1 MPLLPKIEKC
11 LSMGVLV
18 SALLVGVGPGAA
30 HAAAGEH
37 VQLGQGE
44 LIPSVSASTR
54 WASNVYQKEA
64 GEIAALSVLVRPA
77 IQLNVDGYNV
87 RLDLEGAYGVE
98 QFLNSTQQRLSSYGQ
113 TALYAKLELLPK
125 SKISVKSSIAH
136 SRKTDAVEK
145 TGGDDSLI
153 TFISNRGSG
162 ALSINPG
169 SALSL
174 DAGGFA
180 SYDDYRVPVGASA
193 TGDSRLNNRL
203 GYGPEASLKWTFF
216 PRTAVLANYSYYWYD
231 WATNDVN
238 ARGGSGTAKDTLGE
252 WLAMPNSKGWRA
264 LLGLHGRFTERLVLS
279 LSGGY
284 GRAIYDESSVTGLA
298 ASDSSA
304 GDFSA
309 DLNQFPDAL
318 IVRTALQW
326 SPRRGHTLD
335 IGYWKDHQDSWFTN
349 FVQYHYGYLRYD
361 GMLTSRALFGLEG
374 GYRLETY
381 KGEVTRGDHVVR
393 ADAYL
398 TYRTNGWADVSLR
411 GFWSQRSS
419 ANSDLGIG
427 ADEFWIEYDNYGGV
441 LDLTLRY

>member
-1 MPLLPKIEKC
+1 M
-11 LSMGVLV
+11 
-18 SALLVGVGPGAA
+18 
-30 HAAAGEH
+30 
-37 VQLGQGE
+37 
-44 LIPSVSASTR
+44 IPSVTASTR
-54 WASNVYQKEA
+54 WASNVYQHEDKE
-64 GEIAALSVLVRPA
+64 ISALSMLVRPA
-77 IQLNVDGYNV
+77 LQLNVDGYNA

-98 QFLNSTQQRLSSYGQ
+98 QFLNSDHQRLSSYDQ
-113 TALYAKLELLPK
+113 TDLYAKLELLPK
-125 SKISVKSSIAH
+125 SKISVKSNIVH
-136 SRKTDAVEK
+136 SRKMDAVEK
-145 TGGDDSLI
+145 TGGDDALV

-162 ALSINPG
+162 ALSLKPG

-180 SYDDYRVPVGASA
+180 SYDDYRVPVGATA

-216 PRTAVLANYSYYWYD
+216 PRTAVLVNYSYYWYD

-238 ARGGSGTAKDTLGE
+238 AQGGGGTGTDTLGE

-264 LLGLHGRFTERLVLS
+264 MLGLHGRFTERLVLS

-284 GRAIYDESSVTGLA
+284 GRAIYDESSVTGGA

-304 GDFSA
+304 GDFA
-309 DLNQFPDAL
+309 VDLMEFPEAL
-318 IVRTALQW
+318 IVRTGLQW

-361 GMLTSRALFGLEG
+361 GMLTSRALVGVEG

-381 KGEVTRGDHVVR
+381 RGEVTRGDHVVR
-393 ADAYL
+393 TDAYL
-398 TYRTNGWADVSLR
+398 TYRTNGWADLSLR

-427 ADEFWIEYDNYGGV
+427 ADEPWIEYDNYGGV
-441 LDLTLRY
+441 LDLTVRY